1 MAVVKKSL
9 TLVYFPELIVKMFVS
24 FAIQAVVIVCTLYAL
39 FKTFATGCMQFM
51 RLFRSKLLL
60 IYEPQTILPMDM
72 HTATNLAIILVT
84 SSDHPNRFLKCHL
97 NRFFFQQIVQKRF
110 IKTLRSFLQDRFFLI
125 DCNNSV
131 FVFVSFVEKDF
142 G

>member
-1 MAVVKKSL
+1 MAVVNKSL
-9 TLVYFPELIVKMFVS
+9 ILVYFPEFIVKMFVS

-51 RLFRSKLLL
+51 RLFCPKLLL
-60 IYEPQTILPMDM
+60 IDEPQTILPMSM
-72 HTATNLAIILVT
+72 HAATNLTIVLVT

-110 IKTLRSFLQDRFFLI
+110 IKTLRSSLQDRFFLI
-125 DCNNSV
+125 DRNNCV
-131 FVFVSFVEKDF
+131 FVFVSFVEEDF